1 MGGNYS
7 GEGVAARPRTAAGD
21 RMVRTALPVIASGMA
36 KTNSFDISTGV
47 DLQEVDNA
55 VNQAR
60 KEVAQRYDFKGTNC
74 TLDFDRDAGTVKLEA
89 DDTYRLDALRQV
101 VRDRLAARK
110 VPLKNLDVGKVDE
123 AALGRA
129 RQTLGL
135 KQGIDQ
141 ETAKRISKDIR
152 DQDFK
157 KVQVQVQG
165 DQLRVTAPSRDT
177 LQEIIGWLRGRDYG
191 VELQFGNYR

>member
-1 MGGNYS
+1 
-7 GEGVAARPRTAAGD
+7 
-21 RMVRTALPVIASGMA
+21 MA

-60 KEVAQRYDFKGTNC
+60 KEIAQRYDFKGTNC
-74 TLDFDRDAGTVKLEA
+74 TLEFDRDAGTVKLEA
-89 DDTYRLDALRQV
+89 DDTYRLDALRKV
-101 VRDRLAARK
+101 LRERLAARK
-110 VPLKNLDVGKVDE
+110 VPLKNVDAGKIDE
-123 AALGRA
+123 ASLGRA

-152 DQDFK
+152 DQGFK
-157 KVQVQVQG
+157 KVQVQIQG

-177 LQEIIGWLRGRDYG
+177 LQEIIAFARSQDYG
-191 VELQFGNYR
+191 VALQFGNYR